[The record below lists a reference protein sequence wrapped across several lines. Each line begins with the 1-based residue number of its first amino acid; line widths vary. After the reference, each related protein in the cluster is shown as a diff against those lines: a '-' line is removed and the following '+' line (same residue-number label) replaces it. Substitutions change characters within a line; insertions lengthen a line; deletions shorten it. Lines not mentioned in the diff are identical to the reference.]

1 MKNQLIIKALF
12 LILSHQLVAQ
22 NPLAEIKNSISE
34 IKEIYFNQI
43 NLNSDSILTK
53 EENREYWK
61 VHELDKHTTAWHIS
75 TQSDGMHYTEI
86 YIIKNSELIY
96 AFEEIQC
103 RSNNLEE
110 SSVWRCE
117 YFIFDEQVFDYVSL
131 GHGKTED
138 DAWNPDDIIKQ
149 FKNRQA
155 EFQGVFSE
163 NQ

>member
-34 IKEIYFNQI
+34 TKEIYFNQLYI
-43 NLNSDSILTK
+43 NSDSILTK

-61 VHELDKHTTAWHIS
+61 VHELDKHTSAWSIS
-75 TQSDGMHYTEI
+75 KQSDGMHYIEI

-96 AFEEIQC
+96 AFEEIQYHPFG
-103 RSNNLEE
+103 SDE
-110 SSVWRCE
+110 SSIWRCE
-117 YFIFDEQVFDYVSL
+117 YFIFDERVFDYVSL
-131 GHGKTED
+131 GHGKTEED
-138 DAWNPDDIIKQ
+138 DWDSDYIIIK
-149 FKNRQA
+149 FKNREV
-155 EFQGVFSE
+155 EFQSFFSV